1 MPAVVVILPL
11 LSTLGRVKCY
21 CGTFIGGGIACG
33 LSAFFTMTISKY
45 GPNTVL
51 GLRL

>member
-1 MPAVVVILPL
+1 VVAIIPL

-33 LSAFFTMTISKY
+33 LVALITLAMDAKCK
-45 GPNTVL
+45 
-51 GLRL
+51 